1 MNNLIRTLVFNGQVS
16 LTVADTTEMVNVAIE
31 RHKLSPASAS
41 VLGKALSAMTF
52 MSACL
57 KEKAGEISL
66 SVQNDGESGDI
77 GVSGNYD
84 LRIRGYIGNPFLQTE
99 TDGFSE
105 NGTLT
110 IIRDDGYNR
119 PFVGSCALQKGGIDD
134 SFEEYFYISEQLPT
148 RIYTA
153 VETDVKGKCTFAGVI
168 ALQLLP
174 FADQEALD
182 MTAHTPID
190 TVLQELKEKD
200 IRAVVKDNFDASET
214 VFEERE
220 AVYRCNCSREYLK
233 KVLASVGRNEFRKI
247 VQEDGAVK
255 VHCHYCNTDYA
266 FDTKDED
273 DIFGCI

>member
-1 MNNLIRTLVFNGQVS
+1 MNNLVRTLVFNGQVS
-16 LTVADTTEMVNVAIE
+16 LTVADTTKMVNVAIE
-31 RHKLSPASAS
+31 RHKLSPVSAKI
-41 VLGKALSAMTF
+41 LGQALSAMTF

-57 KEKAGEISL
+57 KEKSGEISL
-66 SVQNDGESGDI
+66 SVQNTGECGDI

-84 LRIRGYIGNPFLQTE
+84 LRLRGYIGNPFLQTE
-99 TDGFSE
+99 EGIFAE
-105 NGTLT
+105 NGALT

-119 PFVGSCALQKGGIDD
+119 PFVGSCALQTSGIDD
-134 SFEEYFYISEQLPT
+134 SFEEYFFISEQLPT
-148 RIYTA
+148 RIYTN
-153 VETDVKGKCTFAGVI
+153 VEIDEDGKCAFAGVI

-190 TVLQELKEKD
+190 TVLEQVKQKD
-200 IRAVVKDNFDASET
+200 IRVVVKENFDASDT

-220 AVYRCNCSREYLK
+220 AVYSCNCSREYLK
-233 KVLASVGRNEFRKI
+233 KVLASVGREEFRKI

-266 FDTKDED
+266 FDTKDEEE
-273 DIFGCI
+273 IFGGL

>member
-1 MNNLIRTLVFNGQVS
+1 MKNLVRTLVFNGQVS
-16 LTVADTTEMVNVAIE
+16 LTVADTTDMVNVAIE

-66 SVQNDGESGDI
+66 SVQNSGECGDI

-84 LRIRGYIGNPFLQTE
+84 LRLRGYIGNPFLQTE
-99 TDGFSE
+99 TDSFSE
-105 NGTLT
+105 NGALT

-148 RIYTA
+148 RIYTS
-153 VETDVKGKCTFAGVI
+153 VETDETGKCTFAGVI

-190 TVLQELKEKD
+190 TVLEQLKDKD
-200 IRAVVKDNFDASET
+200 IIAVVKDNFDASET

-266 FDTKDED
+266 FDTKDEE
-273 DIFGCI
+273 DIFG